1 MAETVV
7 LRWHW
12 RTRSSKWTLLSYR
25 LFVHR
30 GDFSRECGSSAPLK
44 QLPWNWMECFMCCL
58 VSLMPG
64 LPPWAR
70 QQHLSLSF
78 PLTKCPRI
86 SVDYKNKPHKP
97 ISPQS
102 PNTHIILV
110 MFSYPAVKL
119 LLHYTGILQVFL
131 FPPLKPFFFCAAG
144 WAQKGFESGYYQIS
158 VKAQNE
164 FQAKSWF
171 LSLRIMP
178 RNTH

>member
-131 FPPLKPFFFCAAG
+131 FPPLKPFFFVLLA
-144 WAQKGFESGYYQIS
+144 EHR
-158 VKAQNE
+158 KASN
-164 FQAKSWF
+164 QAIIKSQWRHRMSSRPSHDSYH
-171 LSLRIMP
+171 LE
-178 RNTH
+178 

>member
-12 RTRSSKWTLLSYR
+12 RTRSSKWALLSYR

-110 MFSYPAVKL
+110 MFYIRQLSYCCITPVFFKCFYF
-119 LLHYTGILQVFL
+119 LHWN
-131 FPPLKPFFFCAAG
+131 PFFCAAG

>member
-12 RTRSSKWTLLSYR
+12 RTRSSKWALLSYR

-110 MFSYPAVKL
+110 MFYIRQLSYCCITPVFFKCFYF
-119 LLHYTGILQVFL
+119 LHWN
-131 FPPLKPFFFCAAG
+131 PFFFVLLA
-144 WAQKGFESGYYQIS
+144 EHR
-158 VKAQNE
+158 KASN
-164 FQAKSWF
+164 QAIIKSQWRHRMSSRPSHDSYH
-171 LSLRIMP
+171 LE
-178 RNTH
+178 